1 MEIKPLGD
9 SALILRMGDQL
20 QEASEQ
26 TVNQVLGAMRRIERA
41 QIPGIIELAP
51 AYTTL
56 AVYFDPIRVIDSGAD
71 PEGVVDWLTKKLN
84 DALRDP
90 RRLRRDK
97 AHTAR
102 SIEVPICCDTEFAL
116 DLEQVARRAKLSPTE
131 VVDLYCAGTYCVGCI
146 GFTPGFPFLLGL
158 PQKLAT
164 PRRASPRK
172 EVPAGSVAI
181 GGKQTG
187 IYPLRSPGGWNVIGR
202 TPLQLFNPQNNPPAL
217 LNVGDRI
224 RFRALTRDEFEA
236 SKR

>member
-1 MEIKPLGD
+1 MEITPLGD

-20 QEASEQ
+20 QDASEQ
-26 TVNQVLGAMRRIERA
+26 TVNQVLGAMHRIERA
-41 QIPGIIELAP
+41 QLPGIIELAP

-56 AVYFDPIRVIDSGAD
+56 AVYFDPVRVIDGGVD
-71 PEGVVDWLTKKLN
+71 PGDVIDWLTKKLN
-84 DALRDP
+84 DALGKSQ
-90 RRLRRDK
+90 RLRRDK
-97 AHTAR
+97 AHTRA
-102 SIEVPICCDTEFAL
+102 IEVPICCDTEFAL
-116 DLEQVARRAKLSPTE
+116 DLEQVARHAKLSPAE

-158 PQKLAT
+158 SQKLAT

-181 GGKQTG
+181 GGEQTG

-236 SKR
+236 LKG